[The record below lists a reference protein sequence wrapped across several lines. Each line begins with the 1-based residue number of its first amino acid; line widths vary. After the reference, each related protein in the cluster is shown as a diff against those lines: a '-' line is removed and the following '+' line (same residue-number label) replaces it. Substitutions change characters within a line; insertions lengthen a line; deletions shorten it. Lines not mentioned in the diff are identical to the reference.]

1 MGDFFKQL
9 LTQTSDVW
17 RKLSVQQQIIITVLT
32 VLMFIGLLWLAI
44 WNGAGG
50 ASGGG
55 GSGGSASGY
64 KRLFSNL
71 PIEELANVT
80 DALGQAGF
88 KYKISNNGTSVDVE
102 EKTYYEARMALARSG
117 LPANRGVG
125 WELFDSKNFGDTDFE
140 LKLKARRALEGELT
154 RTIKSI
160 SEVEDARVH
169 LTLPEES
176 LFLEEKKPAK
186 AAIAV
191 KVRANRTLS
200 REQINGI
207 AYLAASSVDGLSI
220 NNISIVD
227 FQGRVLSRPADENDA
242 TLIGSRNMEM
252 RQDIEKNLERK
263 VVSLFEQVLGNGKV
277 SVKITADLDFNRV
290 ESTLEKYNP
299 ESRVARSEERNE
311 TSVTNAPDGDRTN
324 ERSLANYEIDKTV
337 EHIIHEIGTI
347 KRLTVAVMVDGKY
360 TRGEKGARIYNPRTP
375 EELASFETMVKNAVG
390 YDLTRGDQ
398 VSVVNVQFD
407 EESKIF
413 FEYETEMSRK
423 DELWRRIINYIALAL
438 IIVIAFVMLRSV
450 AKTLGEAMNPP
461 IPEVEIPN
469 VSTEEEIQE
478 VPDNIMR
485 SNELIEKAEMMTE
498 NDPQSVVRIIKD
510 WLNEPPSKK
519 D

>member
-17 RKLSVQQQIIITVLT
+17 RKLSVQQQIIIAALT
-32 VLMFIGLLWLAI
+32 ILMFVGLLWLAI
-44 WNGAGG
+44 WNGA
-50 ASGGG
+50 
-55 GSGGSASGY
+55 SGGSSGSAGNGY
-64 KRLFSNL
+64 KKLFSNL

-80 DALGQAGF
+80 DALSQAGF

-102 EKTYYEARMALARSG
+102 EKSYYEAKMALAREG

-160 SEVEDARVH
+160 GEVEDARVH

-191 KVRANRTLS
+191 KIRANRTLN

-207 AYLAASSVDGLSI
+207 AYLAASSVDGLAI
-220 NNISIVD
+220 NSISIVD

-242 TLIGSRNMEM
+242 ALIGSRNMEM
-252 RQDIEKNLERK
+252 RQDVEKNLEKK
-263 VVSLFEQVLGNGKV
+263 VISLFEQVLGSGKV

-347 KRLTVAVMVDGKY
+347 KRLTAAVMVDGRY
-360 TRGEKGARIYNPRTP
+360 SRGEKGARIYSPRTP
-375 EELASFETMVKNAVG
+375 EEITSFETMVKNAVG

-398 VSVVNVQFD
+398 VSVINVQFD
-407 EESKIF
+407 DESRMF
-413 FEYETEMSRK
+413 FEHETELSKK
-423 DELWRRIINYIALAL
+423 DEFWRRIINYVALVLIA
-438 IIVIAFVMLRSV
+438 IIAFIILRSV

-469 VSTEEEIQE
+469 INSEEEVVE
-478 VPDNIMR
+478 VPLNVSR
-485 SNELIEKAEMMTE
+485 SNELLEKVEIMTE
-498 NDPQSVVRIIKD
+498 NDPQSVVRIITD
-510 WLNEPPSKK
+510 WLNEPITKK